1 MKKVTLKHYYKP
13 TPVIWRKI
21 GDSILIASTSIS
33 ALIMNAPLPE
43 STKLWL
49 VFSINVI
56 GVIGKVISNLFK
68 SDN

>member
-1 MKKVTLKHYYKP
+1 MKRVSLKHYYKP
-13 TPVIWRKI
+13 TSVLWRKI

-33 ALIMNAPLPE
+33 ALVMNAPLPE

-68 SDN
+68 QD

>member
-1 MKKVTLKHYYKP
+1 VRKITLKNYYKP
-13 TPVIWRKI
+13 TPIIWRKI

-33 ALIMNAPLPE
+33 ALIMNAPLKE

-68 SDN
+68 KDN